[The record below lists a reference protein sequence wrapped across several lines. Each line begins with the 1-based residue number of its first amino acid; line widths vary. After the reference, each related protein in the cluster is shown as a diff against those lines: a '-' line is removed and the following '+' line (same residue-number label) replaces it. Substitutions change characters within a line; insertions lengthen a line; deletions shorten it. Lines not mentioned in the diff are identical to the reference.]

1 MSQRFL
7 SGVAVVALTMGLA
20 ACNGGSEGPV
30 TTPPPEIDI
39 GQSDNG
45 GAEPSEGGGGEVDGG
60 DTNADGASDGG
71 GDGDGSTEAAP
82 DIPAPDP
89 ADYPGMDE
97 ETPEGAE
104 QAFKYFWDV
113 AIRGFQ
119 GGDHREL
126 ALMSVEDCENC
137 NSLIG
142 QIQDL
147 KDRGEY
153 WSGFSTSEVNLV
165 AEDGGQDY
173 DYIVEYSFIIPEHTE
188 PSVEVGEPEEW
199 GVITYSTRGGIV
211 WDSGRWKIVDF
222 SSDYEEGA
230 EGS

>member
-104 QAFKYFWDV
+104 QAVRFYFANVFWAYQTGRADVLDGMYSEACEACEGFRGRIEDQPEGKYWGRTEISDLN
-113 AIRGFQ
+113 IT
-119 GGDHREL
+119 HLE
-126 ALMSVEDCENC
+126 SENFDWE
-137 NSLIG
+137 IG
-142 QIQDL
+142 YMFTV
-147 KDRGEY
+147 G
-153 WSGFSTSEVNLV
+153 
-165 AEDGGQDY
+165 
-173 DYIVEYSFIIPEHTE
+173 EHTE
-188 PSVEVGEPEEW
+188 PGKDGSESVEFDAIDYTSVVGVDW
-199 GVITYSTRGGIV
+199 S
-211 WDSGRWKIVDF
+211 DGRWVIAAMAFDE
-222 SSDYEEGA
+222 SSDE
-230 EGS
+230 

>member
-104 QAFKYFWDV
+104 QAFKYFWAVALWGHQTGQSDELATLGADECGSCGSMVDDIEDIKSSGSYWSSADLEDV
-113 AIRGFQ
+113 AIEEDGSWEDFDSVVTYSFTIDEHVEPAADGGAATEVPKQ
-119 GGDHREL
+119 GVTAVGAL
-126 ALMSVEDCENC
+126 AWEDSSWLVVDLSVEKSE
-137 NSLIG
+137 I
-142 QIQDL
+142 
-147 KDRGEY
+147 
-153 WSGFSTSEVNLV
+153 SG
-165 AEDGGQDY
+165 
-173 DYIVEYSFIIPEHTE
+173 
-188 PSVEVGEPEEW
+188 
-199 GVITYSTRGGIV
+199 
-211 WDSGRWKIVDF
+211 
-222 SSDYEEGA
+222 
-230 EGS
+230 